1 MPMAAVSAH
10 PILHSSSRGELL
22 PAGWSVHRSRTH
34 DREYWFNETTGETK
48 WTPPSPPPRE
58 SPSPEADLGGSWA
71 GLFSGGS
78 AMGKRWTIGKP
89 ADTLSDGL
97 VGYMRFDAE
106 NIEDLLE
113 LLEDHP
119 IIRGGGTIEICEIPK
134 S

>member
-1 MPMAAVSAH
+1 MMQYITFMHANTEIQGSEEEWNAFF
-10 PILHSSSRGELL
+10 
-22 PAGWSVHRSRTH
+22 VHAQAS
-34 DREYWFNETTGETK
+34 
-48 WTPPSPPPRE
+48 
-58 SPSPEADLGGSWA
+58 